1 MDLGV
6 RVPSSAPIIY
16 DSALKRSISVVKNKP
31 MNKIMKSG
39 EILDIQKQME
49 IIKQGVE
56 EIIPENE
63 LIKKLNYS
71 HKKNI
76 PLRIKYGIDPTAS
89 DVHIGH
95 MVPIRI
101 MRRFQDLGHVGVI
114 VIGDYTAQIGDPTGK
129 NESRPHLSAEEVKQN
144 AEKYMEQ
151 LYHVLD
157 KDKTEVRYQSEW
169 FGPMQLSEFIS
180 LLGKFTMAQIMA
192 HDTFRRRYEESLP
205 FGLHEL
211 MYPILQAYD
220 SVAIKADV
228 ELGATE
234 QKFNILAGRDMQRYF
249 NMPEQVAVLMPILIG
264 TDGVEKMSK
273 SLGNYIAI
281 FDSPEDKYGK
291 IMSIPDELIE
301 NYFLYAAFS
310 SPEEIAAMKK
320 ELEKGINPKLI
331 KQNLARRV
339 VELYHNKEAA
349 EKAENHFNTVF
360 TRKEIPDEIPTV
372 NMSQQK
378 IWIVDLLRNN
388 NLSNSGNQ
396 AKALIK
402 QGAVHINGNTISDSS
417 ADIEVKN
424 DMIIKVGKR
433 KFLKIKL
440 IKKFRIS

>member
-16 DSALKRSISVVKNKP
+16 DSALKTSISVVKNKP

-49 IIKQGVE
+49 IINQGVE

-144 AEKYMEQ
+144 AKKYMEQ

-192 HDTFRRRYEESLP
+192 HDTFRRRYEENLP

-320 ELEKGINPKLI
+320 ELEKGVNPKLI
-331 KQNLARRV
+331 KQELARRV

-349 EKAENHFNTVF
+349 EKAEIHFNTVF
-360 TRKEIPDEIPTV
+360 AQKEIPDKIPEYKV
-372 NMSQQK
+372 MPQK
-378 IWIVDLLRNN
+378 IWIVQLLNDAG
-388 NLSNSGNQ
+388 LVQSNGEGRRM
-396 AKALIK
+396 IK
-402 QGAVHINGNTISDSS
+402 QGAVSINGKRISD
-417 ADIEVKN
+417 ANYEFLPQDGMV
-424 DMIIKVGKR
+424 IKVGKR
-433 KFLKIKL
+433 RFCKL
-440 IKKFRIS
+440 FTE

>member
-1 MDLGV
+1 
-6 RVPSSAPIIY
+6 
-16 DSALKRSISVVKNKP
+16 
-31 MNKIMKSG
+31 
-39 EILDIQKQME
+39 LDIQKQME

-56 EIIPENE
+56 EIIPEEE
-63 LIKKLNYS
+63 LIEKLKYS
-71 HKKNI
+71 QKNNI
-76 PLRIKYGIDPTAS
+76 PLRIKYGIDPTAA

-95 MVPIRI
+95 MVPVRI
-101 MRRFQDLGHVGVI
+101 MRRFQDIGHIGVI

-129 NESRPHLSAEEVKQN
+129 NESRPHLSAADVKRN
-144 AEKYMEQ
+144 AEQYMEQ
-151 LYHVLD
+151 LYYVLD

-192 HDTFRRRYEESLP
+192 HDTFRRRYEENLP

-249 NMPEQVAVLMPILIG
+249 DMPEQVAVLMPILIG

-291 IMSIPDELIE
+291 IMSIPDDLIE
-301 NYFLYAAFS
+301 NYFLYAAFA
-310 SPEEIAAMKK
+310 SPDEIAASND
-320 ELEKGINPKLI
+320 ELKQGINPKLI
-331 KQNLARRV
+331 KQKLARRV
-339 VELYHNKEAA
+339 VELYHDKAAA

-360 TRKEIPDEIPTV
+360 AQKEIPDEIPSV
-372 NMSQQK
+372 KMVEEK
-378 IWIVDLLRNN
+378 VWIVDLLRDN
-388 NLSNSGNQ
+388 NLSASGSE
-396 AKALIK
+396 ARRIIE
-402 QGAVHINGNTISDSS
+402 QGAVFIDGIKISDSS
-417 ADIEVKN
+417 VDVDIKN
-424 DMIIKVGKR
+424 DMVIKVGKR
-433 KFLKIKL
+433 KFLKIK
-440 IKKFRIS
+440 KDES

>member
-1 MDLGV
+1 
-6 RVPSSAPIIY
+6 
-16 DSALKRSISVVKNKP
+16 
-31 MNKIMKSG
+31 
-39 EILDIQKQME
+39 ME

-56 EIIPENE
+56 EIIPEEE
-63 LIKKLNYS
+63 LIEKLKYS
-71 HKKNI
+71 QKNNI
-76 PLRIKYGIDPTAS
+76 PLRIKYGIDPTAA

-95 MVPIRI
+95 MVPVRI
-101 MRRFQDLGHVGVI
+101 MRRFQDIGHIGVI

-129 NESRPHLSAEEVKQN
+129 NESRPHLSAADVKRN
-144 AEKYMEQ
+144 AEQYMEQ
-151 LYHVLD
+151 LYYVLD

-192 HDTFRRRYEESLP
+192 HDTFRRRYEENLP

-249 NMPEQVAVLMPILIG
+249 DMPEQVAVLMPILIG

-291 IMSIPDELIE
+291 IMSIPDDLIE
-301 NYFLYAAFS
+301 NYFLYAAFA
-310 SPEEIAAMKK
+310 SPDEIAASND
-320 ELEKGINPKLI
+320 ELKQGINPKLI
-331 KQNLARRV
+331 KQKLARRV
-339 VELYHNKEAA
+339 VELYHDKAAA

-360 TRKEIPDEIPTV
+360 AQKEIPDEIPSV
-372 NMSQQK
+372 KMVEEK
-378 IWIVDLLRNN
+378 VWIVDLLRDN
-388 NLSNSGNQ
+388 NLSASGSE
-396 AKALIK
+396 ARRIIE
-402 QGAVHINGNTISDSS
+402 QGAVFIDGIKISDSS
-417 ADIEVKN
+417 VDVDIKN
-424 DMIIKVGKR
+424 DMVIKVGKR
-433 KFLKIKL
+433 KFLKIK
-440 IKKFRIS
+440 KDES

>member
-1 MDLGV
+1 
-6 RVPSSAPIIY
+6 
-16 DSALKRSISVVKNKP
+16 

-49 IIKQGVE
+49 IINQGVE

-144 AEKYMEQ
+144 AKKYMEQ

-320 ELEKGINPKLI
+320 ELEKGVNPKLI
-331 KQNLARRV
+331 KQELARRV

-349 EKAENHFNTVF
+349 EKAEIHFNTVF
-360 TRKEIPDEIPTV
+360 AQKEIPDKIPEYKV
-372 NMSQQK
+372 MPQK
-378 IWIVDLLRNN
+378 IWIVQLLNDAG
-388 NLSNSGNQ
+388 LVQSNGEGRRM
-396 AKALIK
+396 IK
-402 QGAVHINGNTISDSS
+402 QGAVSINGKRISD
-417 ADIEVKN
+417 ANYEFLPQDGMV
-424 DMIIKVGKR
+424 IKVGKR
-433 KFLKIKL
+433 RFCKL
-440 IKKFRIS
+440 FTE

>member
-1 MDLGV
+1 M
-6 RVPSSAPIIY
+6 
-16 DSALKRSISVVKNKP
+16 
-31 MNKIMKSG
+31 
-39 EILDIQKQME
+39 DIQKQME

-56 EIIPENE
+56 EIIPEE
-63 LIKKLNYS
+63 DLIKKLKHS
-71 HKKNI
+71 QETKI

-95 MVPIRI
+95 MVPVRI
-101 MRRFQDLGHVGVI
+101 MRRFQDLGHIGVI

-129 NESRPHLSAEEVKQN
+129 NESRPHLSAEDVKRN
-144 AEKYMEQ
+144 AEKYMDQ
-151 LYHVLD
+151 MYYVLD

-192 HDTFRRRYEESLP
+192 HDTFRRRYEENLP

-291 IMSIPDELIE
+291 VMSIPDYLIE
-301 NYFLYAAFS
+301 NYFLYAAFAS
-310 SPEEIAAMKK
+310 IDDILEMKK
-320 ELEKGINPKLI
+320 KLKEGMNPKLI
-331 KQNLARRV
+331 KQELARRV
-339 VELYHNKEAA
+339 VELYHDAEAA
-349 EKAENHFNTVF
+349 KKAEDHFNTVF
-360 TRKEIPDEIPTV
+360 AQKEIPDDIPELKV
-372 NMSQQK
+372 KPEK
-378 IWIVDLLRNN
+378 IWLVQLLNN
-388 NLSNSGNQ
+388 GGLVQSNGEGRRM
-396 AKALIK
+396 IK
-402 QGAVHINGNTISDSS
+402 QGAVSINGERISDMNYEL
-417 ADIEVKN
+417 IPEN
-424 DMIIKVGKR
+424 DMVIKVGKR
-433 KFLKIKL
+433 RFCKL
-440 IKKFRIS
+440 ILL

>member
-1 MDLGV
+1 M
-6 RVPSSAPIIY
+6 
-16 DSALKRSISVVKNKP
+16 
-31 MNKIMKSG
+31 
-39 EILDIQKQME
+39 DIQKQME

-56 EIIPENE
+56 EIIPEEE
-63 LIKKLNYS
+63 LIEKLKYS
-71 HKKNI
+71 QKNNI
-76 PLRIKYGIDPTAS
+76 PLRIKYGIDPTAA

-95 MVPIRI
+95 MVPVRI
-101 MRRFQDLGHVGVI
+101 MRRFQDIGHIGVI

-129 NESRPHLSAEEVKQN
+129 NESRPHLSAADVKRN
-144 AEKYMEQ
+144 AEQYMEQ
-151 LYHVLD
+151 LYYVLD

-192 HDTFRRRYEESLP
+192 HDTFRRRYEENLP

-249 NMPEQVAVLMPILIG
+249 DMPEQVAVLMPILIG

-291 IMSIPDELIE
+291 IMSIPDDLIE
-301 NYFLYAAFS
+301 NYFLYAAFA
-310 SPEEIAAMKK
+310 SPDEIAASND
-320 ELEKGINPKLI
+320 ELKQGINPKLI
-331 KQNLARRV
+331 KQKLARRV
-339 VELYHNKEAA
+339 VELYHDKAAA

-360 TRKEIPDEIPTV
+360 AQKEIPDEIPSV
-372 NMSQQK
+372 KMVEEK
-378 IWIVDLLRNN
+378 VWIVDLLRDN
-388 NLSNSGNQ
+388 NLSASGSE
-396 AKALIK
+396 ARRIIE
-402 QGAVHINGNTISDSS
+402 QGAVFIDGIKISDSS
-417 ADIEVKN
+417 VDVDIKN
-424 DMIIKVGKR
+424 DMVIKVGKR
-433 KFLKIKL
+433 KFLKIK
-440 IKKFRIS
+440 KDES

>member
-1 MDLGV
+1 
-6 RVPSSAPIIY
+6 
-16 DSALKRSISVVKNKP
+16 

-49 IIKQGVE
+49 IINQGVE

-144 AEKYMEQ
+144 AKKYMEQ

-192 HDTFRRRYEESLP
+192 HDTFRRRYEENLP

-320 ELEKGINPKLI
+320 ELEKGVNPKLI
-331 KQNLARRV
+331 KQELARRV

-349 EKAENHFNTVF
+349 EKAEIHFNTVF
-360 TRKEIPDEIPTV
+360 AQKEIPDKIPEYKV
-372 NMSQQK
+372 MPQK
-378 IWIVDLLRNN
+378 IWIVQLLNDAG
-388 NLSNSGNQ
+388 LVQSNGEGRRM
-396 AKALIK
+396 IK
-402 QGAVHINGNTISDSS
+402 QGAVSINGKRISD
-417 ADIEVKN
+417 ANYEFLPQDGMV
-424 DMIIKVGKR
+424 IKVGKR
-433 KFLKIKL
+433 RFCKL
-440 IKKFRIS
+440 FTE

>member
-1 MDLGV
+1 
-6 RVPSSAPIIY
+6 
-16 DSALKRSISVVKNKP
+16 
-31 MNKIMKSG
+31 
-39 EILDIQKQME
+39 LDIQKQME
-49 IIKQGVE
+49 IIKRGVE
-56 EIIPENE
+56 EIIPEE
-63 LIKKLNYS
+63 QLIEKLEQSQKN
-71 HKKNI
+71 NI
-76 PLRIKYGIDPTAS
+76 PLRIKYGIDPTSS

-144 AEKYMEQ
+144 AKKYMEQ

-320 ELEKGINPKLI
+320 ELEKGVNPKLI
-331 KQNLARRV
+331 KQELARRV

-360 TRKEIPDEIPTV
+360 AQKEIPDKIPEYKV
-372 NMSQQK
+372 MPQK
-378 IWIVDLLRNN
+378 IWIVQLLNDAG
-388 NLSNSGNQ
+388 LVQSNGEGRRM
-396 AKALIK
+396 IK
-402 QGAVHINGNTISDSS
+402 QGAVSINGKRISD
-417 ADIEVKN
+417 ANYEFLPQDGMV
-424 DMIIKVGKR
+424 IKVGKR
-433 KFLKIKL
+433 RFCKL
-440 IKKFRIS
+440 FTE

>member
-1 MDLGV
+1 M
-6 RVPSSAPIIY
+6 
-16 DSALKRSISVVKNKP
+16 
-31 MNKIMKSG
+31 
-39 EILDIQKQME
+39 DIQKQME

-56 EIIPENE
+56 EIIPEE
-63 LIKKLNYS
+63 DLIKKLKHS
-71 HKKNI
+71 QETKI

-95 MVPIRI
+95 MVPVRI
-101 MRRFQDLGHVGVI
+101 MRRFQDLGHIGVI

-129 NESRPHLSAEEVKQN
+129 NESRPHLSAEDVKRN
-144 AEKYMEQ
+144 AEKYMDQ
-151 LYHVLD
+151 MYYVLD

-192 HDTFRRRYEESLP
+192 HDTFRRRYEENLP

-291 IMSIPDELIE
+291 VMSIPDYLIE
-301 NYFLYAAFS
+301 NYFLYAAFAS
-310 SPEEIAAMKK
+310 IDDILEMKK
-320 ELEKGINPKLI
+320 KLKEGMNPKLI
-331 KQNLARRV
+331 KQELARRV
-339 VELYHNKEAA
+339 VELYHDAEAA
-349 EKAENHFNTVF
+349 KKAEDHFNTVF
-360 TRKEIPDEIPTV
+360 AQKEIPDDIPELKV
-372 NMSQQK
+372 KPEK
-378 IWIVDLLRNN
+378 IWLVQLLNDGG
-388 NLSNSGNQ
+388 LVQSNGEGRRM
-396 AKALIK
+396 IK
-402 QGAVHINGNTISDSS
+402 QGAVSINGERISDMNYEL
-417 ADIEVKN
+417 IPEN
-424 DMIIKVGKR
+424 DMVIKVGKR
-433 KFLKIKL
+433 RFCKL
-440 IKKFRIS
+440 ILL

>member
-16 DSALKRSISVVKNKP
+16 DSALKTSISVVKNKP

-49 IIKQGVE
+49 IINQGVE

-144 AEKYMEQ
+144 AKKYMEQ

-320 ELEKGINPKLI
+320 ELEKGVNPKLI
-331 KQNLARRV
+331 KQELARRV

-349 EKAENHFNTVF
+349 EKAEIHFNTVF
-360 TRKEIPDEIPTV
+360 AQKEIPDKIPEYKV
-372 NMSQQK
+372 MPQK
-378 IWIVDLLRNN
+378 IWIVQLLNDAG
-388 NLSNSGNQ
+388 LVQSNGEGRRM
-396 AKALIK
+396 IK
-402 QGAVHINGNTISDSS
+402 QGAVSINGKRISD
-417 ADIEVKN
+417 ANYEFLPQDGMV
-424 DMIIKVGKR
+424 IKVGKR
-433 KFLKIKL
+433 RFCKL
-440 IKKFRIS
+440 FTE

>member
-1 MDLGV
+1 MDVGV

-16 DSALKRSISVVKNKP
+16 VSALKASVSVVKNKP
-31 MNKIMKSG
+31 YETISLNG
-39 EILDIQKQME
+39 DILDIQKQME

-56 EIIPENE
+56 EIIPEE
-63 LIKKLNYS
+63 QLVEKLKKS
-71 HKKNI
+71 QETNI
-76 PLRIKYGIDPTAS
+76 PLRIKYGIDPTAA

-95 MVPIRI
+95 MVPVKT
-101 MRRFQDLGHVGVI
+101 MRRFQDLGHIGVI
-114 VIGDYTAQIGDPTGK
+114 VIGDYTARIGDPTGK
-129 NESRPHLSAEEVKQN
+129 NESRPHLSAEDVKRN

-157 KDKTEVRYQSEW
+157 KDKTEVRFQSEW

-180 LLGKFTMAQIMA
+180 ILGKFTMAQIMA
-192 HDTFRRRYEESLP
+192 HDTFRRRYEEALP

-249 NMPEQVAVLMPILIG
+249 NIPEQVAVLMPILIG

-291 IMSIPDELIE
+291 IMSIPDKLIE
-301 NYFLYAAFS
+301 NYFLYAAFAT
-310 SPEEIAAMKK
+310 PEEINNIKG

-331 KQNLARRV
+331 KQKLARRV
-339 VELYHNKEAA
+339 VELYHDKEAA
-349 EKAENHFNTVF
+349 QKAENHFNTVF
-360 TRKEIPDEIPTV
+360 AHKEIPDEIPEYKV
-372 NMSQQK
+372 KPEK
-378 IWIVDLLRNN
+378 IWLVQLLNDAG
-388 NLSNSGNQ
+388 LVQSNGEGRRM
-396 AKALIK
+396 IK
-402 QGAVHINGNTISDSS
+402 QGAVSINGKRIL
-417 ADIEVKN
+417 DINYELVPGN
-424 DMIIKVGKR
+424 GMVIKVGKR
-433 KFLKIKL
+433 RFCKL
-440 IKKFRIS
+440 IC

>member
-1 MDLGV
+1 MDVGV

-16 DSALKRSISVVKNKP
+16 VSALKASVSVVKNKP
-31 MNKIMKSG
+31 YETISLNG
-39 EILDIQKQME
+39 DILDIQKQME

-56 EIIPENE
+56 EIIPEE
-63 LIKKLNYS
+63 QLVEKLKKS
-71 HKKNI
+71 QETNI
-76 PLRIKYGIDPTAS
+76 PLRIKYGIDPTAA

-95 MVPIRI
+95 MVPVKT
-101 MRRFQDLGHVGVI
+101 MRRFQDLGHIGVI
-114 VIGDYTAQIGDPTGK
+114 VIGDYTARIGDPTGK
-129 NESRPHLSAEEVKQN
+129 NESRPHLSAEDVKRN

-157 KDKTEVRYQSEW
+157 KDKTEVRFQSEW

-180 LLGKFTMAQIMA
+180 ILGKFTMAQIMA
-192 HDTFRRRYEESLP
+192 HDTFRRRYEEALP

-249 NMPEQVAVLMPILIG
+249 NIPEQVAVLMPILIG

-291 IMSIPDELIE
+291 IMSIPDKLIE
-301 NYFLYAAFS
+301 NYFLYAAFAT
-310 SPEEIAAMKK
+310 PEEINNIKG

-331 KQNLARRV
+331 KQKLARRV
-339 VELYHNKEAA
+339 VELYHDKEAA
-349 EKAENHFNTVF
+349 QKAENHFNTVF
-360 TRKEIPDEIPTV
+360 AHKEIPDEIPEYKV
-372 NMSQQK
+372 KPEM
-378 IWIVDLLRNN
+378 IWLVQLLNEAG
-388 NLSNSGNQ
+388 LVQSNGEGRRM
-396 AKALIK
+396 IK
-402 QGAVHINGNTISDSS
+402 QGAVSINGKRIL
-417 ADIEVKN
+417 DINYELVPGN
-424 DMIIKVGKR
+424 GMVIKVGKR
-433 KFLKIKL
+433 RFCKL
-440 IKKFRIS
+440 VS

>member
-1 MDLGV
+1 MGV
-6 RVPSSAPIIY
+6 
-16 DSALKRSISVVKNKP
+16 SVVKNKP
-31 MNKIMKSG
+31 YETISLNG

-49 IIKQGVE
+49 IIKRGVE
-56 EIIPENE
+56 EIIPEEE
-63 LIKKLNYS
+63 LIEKLKKS
-71 HKKNI
+71 QKTNI

-101 MRRFQDLGHVGVI
+101 MRRFQDLGHIGVI
-114 VIGDYTAQIGDPTGK
+114 IIGDYTAQIGDPTGR
-129 NESRPHLSAEEVKQN
+129 NESRPHISAEEVKLN
-144 AEKYMEQ
+144 AEKYMDQ

-180 LLGKFTMAQIMA
+180 ILGKFTLAQVMA
-192 HDTFRRRYEESLP
+192 HDTFRRRYEEGLP
-205 FGLHEL
+205 FGLHEM

-249 NMPEQVAVLMPILIG
+249 NMPEQVALLMPILIG

-291 IMSIPDELIE
+291 IMSIPDNLIE
-301 NYFLYAAFS
+301 NYFLYAAFA
-310 SPEEIAAMKK
+310 SPEEIEVMKK
-320 ELEKGINPKLI
+320 ELENGVNPKLI
-331 KQNLARRV
+331 KQKLARRV

-349 EKAENHFNTVF
+349 RKAENHFNTVF
-360 TRKEIPDEIPTV
+360 AQKEIPDEIPEYKV
-372 NMSQQK
+372 KSDK
-378 IWIVDLLRNN
+378 IWLVKLLNDAG
-388 NLSNSGNQ
+388 LVQSNGEGRRM
-396 AKALIK
+396 IK
-402 QGAVHINGNTISDSS
+402 QGAVSVDGKRIYDMNFEFIPQNGM
-417 ADIEVKN
+417 V
-424 DMIIKVGKR
+424 IKVGKR
-433 KFLKIKL
+433 RFCKL
-440 IKKFRIS
+440 VT

>member
-1 MDLGV
+1 MDVGV

-16 DSALKRSISVVKNKP
+16 VSALKASVSVVKNKP
-31 MNKIMKSG
+31 YETISLNG
-39 EILDIQKQME
+39 DILDIQKQME

-56 EIIPENE
+56 EIIPEE
-63 LIKKLNYS
+63 QLVEKLKKS
-71 HKKNI
+71 QETNI
-76 PLRIKYGIDPTAS
+76 PLRIKYGIDPTAA

-95 MVPIRI
+95 MVPVKT
-101 MRRFQDLGHVGVI
+101 MRRFQDLGHIGVI
-114 VIGDYTAQIGDPTGK
+114 VIGDYTARIGDPTGK
-129 NESRPHLSAEEVKQN
+129 NESRPHLSAEDVKRN

-157 KDKTEVRYQSEW
+157 KDKTEVRFQSEW

-180 LLGKFTMAQIMA
+180 ILGKFTMAQIMA
-192 HDTFRRRYEESLP
+192 HDTFRRRYEEALP

-249 NMPEQVAVLMPILIG
+249 NIPEQVAVLMPILIG

-291 IMSIPDELIE
+291 IMSIPDKLIE
-301 NYFLYAAFS
+301 NYFLYAAFAT
-310 SPEEIAAMKK
+310 PEEINNIKG

-331 KQNLARRV
+331 KQKLARRV
-339 VELYHNKEAA
+339 VELYHDKEAA
-349 EKAENHFNTVF
+349 QKAENHFNTVF
-360 TRKEIPDEIPTV
+360 AHKEIPDEIPEYKV
-372 NMSQQK
+372 KPEK
-378 IWIVDLLRNN
+378 IWLVQLLNEAG
-388 NLSNSGNQ
+388 LVQSNGEGRRM
-396 AKALIK
+396 IK
-402 QGAVHINGNTISDSS
+402 QGAVSINGKRIL
-417 ADIEVKN
+417 DINYELVPGN
-424 DMIIKVGKR
+424 GMVIKVGKR
-433 KFLKIKL
+433 RFCKL
-440 IKKFRIS
+440 IC

>member
-1 MDLGV
+1 MDVGV

-16 DSALKRSISVVKNKP
+16 DSALKTSISVVKNKP

-49 IIKQGVE
+49 IINQGVE

-144 AEKYMEQ
+144 AKKYMEQ

-192 HDTFRRRYEESLP
+192 HDTFRRRYEENLP

-320 ELEKGINPKLI
+320 ELEKGVNPKLI
-331 KQNLARRV
+331 KQELARRV

-349 EKAENHFNTVF
+349 EKAEIHFNTVF
-360 TRKEIPDEIPTV
+360 AQKEIPDKIPEYKV
-372 NMSQQK
+372 MPQK
-378 IWIVDLLRNN
+378 IWIVQLLNDAG
-388 NLSNSGNQ
+388 LVQSNGEGRRM
-396 AKALIK
+396 IK
-402 QGAVHINGNTISDSS
+402 QGAVSINGKRISD
-417 ADIEVKN
+417 ANYEFLPQDGMV
-424 DMIIKVGKR
+424 IKVGKR
-433 KFLKIKL
+433 RFCKL
-440 IKKFRIS
+440 FTE

>member
-1 MDLGV
+1 
-6 RVPSSAPIIY
+6 
-16 DSALKRSISVVKNKP
+16 
-31 MNKIMKSG
+31 
-39 EILDIQKQME
+39 LDIQKQME
-49 IIKQGVE
+49 IIRQGVD
-56 EIIPENE
+56 EIIPEEE
-63 LIKKLNYS
+63 LIEKLKYS
-71 HKKNI
+71 QKKNI
-76 PLRIKYGIDPTAS
+76 PLRIKYGIDPTAV

-95 MVPIRI
+95 MVPVRI
-101 MRRFQDLGHVGVI
+101 MRRFQDLGHIGVI

-129 NESRPHLSAEEVKQN
+129 NESRPHLSAENVKRN
-144 AEKYMEQ
+144 AEQYMEQ

-157 KDKTEVRYQSEW
+157 KNKTEVRYQSEW

-192 HDTFRRRYEESLP
+192 HDTFRRRYEENLP

-249 NMPEQVAVLMPILIG
+249 DMPEQVAVLMPILIG

-310 SPEEIAAMKK
+310 TPEEIEAMKK
-320 ELEKGINPKLI
+320 ELENGVNPKLI
-331 KQNLARRV
+331 KQKLARRV

-360 TRKEIPDEIPTV
+360 AQKKNPDEIPEFEV
-372 NMSQQK
+372 KSEK
-378 IWIVDLLRNN
+378 IWLVQLLNDAG
-388 NLSNSGNQ
+388 LVQSNGEGRRM
-396 AKALIK
+396 IK
-402 QGAVHINGNTISDSS
+402 QGAVSIGGKRILDMNYELVPENGM
-417 ADIEVKN
+417 V
-424 DMIIKVGKR
+424 IKVGKR
-433 KFLKIKL
+433 RFCKL
-440 IKKFRIS
+440 VTQ

>member
-1 MDLGV
+1 
-6 RVPSSAPIIY
+6 
-16 DSALKRSISVVKNKP
+16 
-31 MNKIMKSG
+31 MKSG

-49 IIKQGVE
+49 IINQGVE

-144 AEKYMEQ
+144 AKKYMEQ

-192 HDTFRRRYEESLP
+192 HDTFRRRYEENLP

-320 ELEKGINPKLI
+320 ELEKGVNPKLI
-331 KQNLARRV
+331 KQELARRV

-349 EKAENHFNTVF
+349 EKAEIHFNTVF
-360 TRKEIPDEIPTV
+360 AQKEIPDKIPEYKV
-372 NMSQQK
+372 MPQK
-378 IWIVDLLRNN
+378 IWIVQLLNDAG
-388 NLSNSGNQ
+388 LVQSNGEGRRM
-396 AKALIK
+396 IK
-402 QGAVHINGNTISDSS
+402 QGAVSINGKRISD
-417 ADIEVKN
+417 ANYEFLPQDGMV
-424 DMIIKVGKR
+424 IKVGKR
-433 KFLKIKL
+433 RFCKL
-440 IKKFRIS
+440 FTE

>member
-1 MDLGV
+1 
-6 RVPSSAPIIY
+6 
-16 DSALKRSISVVKNKP
+16 
-31 MNKIMKSG
+31 
-39 EILDIQKQME
+39 LDIQKQME

-56 EIIPENE
+56 EIIPEE
-63 LIKKLNYS
+63 DLIKKLKHS
-71 HKKNI
+71 QETKI

-95 MVPIRI
+95 MVPVRI
-101 MRRFQDLGHVGVI
+101 MRRFQDLGHIGVI

-129 NESRPHLSAEEVKQN
+129 NESRPHLSAEDVKRN
-144 AEKYMEQ
+144 AEKYMDQ
-151 LYHVLD
+151 MYYVLD

-192 HDTFRRRYEESLP
+192 HDTFRRRYEENLP

-291 IMSIPDELIE
+291 VMSIPDYLIE
-301 NYFLYAAFS
+301 NYFLYAAFAS
-310 SPEEIAAMKK
+310 IDDILEMKK
-320 ELEKGINPKLI
+320 KLKEGMNPKLI
-331 KQNLARRV
+331 KQELARRV
-339 VELYHNKEAA
+339 VELYHDAEAA
-349 EKAENHFNTVF
+349 KKAEDHFNTVF
-360 TRKEIPDEIPTV
+360 AQKEIPDDIPELKV
-372 NMSQQK
+372 KPEK
-378 IWIVDLLRNN
+378 IWLVQLLNN
-388 NLSNSGNQ
+388 GGLVQSNGEGRRM
-396 AKALIK
+396 IK
-402 QGAVHINGNTISDSS
+402 QGAVSINGERISDMNYEL
-417 ADIEVKN
+417 IPEN
-424 DMIIKVGKR
+424 DMVIKVGKR
-433 KFLKIKL
+433 RFCKL
-440 IKKFRIS
+440 ILL

>member
-1 MDLGV
+1 MDVGV

-16 DSALKRSISVVKNKP
+16 VSALKASVSVVKNKP
-31 MNKIMKSG
+31 YETISLNG

-49 IIKQGVE
+49 IIKHGVE
-56 EIIPENE
+56 EIIPEE
-63 LIKKLNYS
+63 QLVEKLKKS
-71 HKKNI
+71 QETNI
-76 PLRIKYGIDPTAS
+76 PLRIKYGIDPTAA

-95 MVPIRI
+95 MVPVKT
-101 MRRFQDLGHVGVI
+101 MRRFQDLGHIGVI
-114 VIGDYTAQIGDPTGK
+114 VIGDYTARIGDPTGK
-129 NESRPHLSAEEVKQN
+129 NESRPHLSAEDVKRN

-157 KDKTEVRYQSEW
+157 KDKTEVRFQSEW

-180 LLGKFTMAQIMA
+180 ILGKFTMAQIMA
-192 HDTFRRRYEESLP
+192 HDTFRRRYEEALP

-249 NMPEQVAVLMPILIG
+249 NIPEQVAVLMPILIG

-291 IMSIPDELIE
+291 IMSIPDKLIE
-301 NYFLYAAFS
+301 NYFLYAAFAT
-310 SPEEIAAMKK
+310 PEEINNIKG

-331 KQNLARRV
+331 KQKLARRV
-339 VELYHNKEAA
+339 VELYHDKEAA
-349 EKAENHFNTVF
+349 QKAENHFNTVF
-360 TRKEIPDEIPTV
+360 AHKEIPDEIPEYKV
-372 NMSQQK
+372 KPEK
-378 IWIVDLLRNN
+378 IWLVQLLNEAG
-388 NLSNSGNQ
+388 LVQSNGEGRRM
-396 AKALIK
+396 IK
-402 QGAVHINGNTISDSS
+402 QGAVSINGKRIL
-417 ADIEVKN
+417 DINYELVPGN
-424 DMIIKVGKR
+424 GMVIKVGKR
-433 KFLKIKL
+433 RFCKL
-440 IKKFRIS
+440 IC